1 MKIFSWNVNGIRA
14 AEKKGFLNFLKEE
27 SPDIIGIQEI
37 KAKEEQLSKE
47 LKNPD
52 GYYAYFNSAVRPGY
66 SGVAI
71 YSKTEPINIK
81 YGFGIEKFDI
91 EGRVISA
98 EYKNFIFINIYFPNG
113 RMNNE
118 RLKYKME
125 FYDEILK
132 YSNELVKKGKKI
144 IVSGDYNTAH
154 KAIDLSRP
162 KENEKVSGFLPE
174 EREWIDTFI
183 SNGYIDSFREF
194 SKAPEEYSWWS
205 MRTAARLRNVGWRLD
220 YHFISENLKE
230 NLKKAYIRQDI
241 IGSDHCPVVIELD
254 F

>member
-1 MKIFSWNVNGIRA
+1 MKIYSWNVNGIRA
-14 AEKKGFLNFLKEE
+14 AERKGFLDFLQEE

-37 KAKEEQLSKE
+37 KARPDQLNPE
-47 LKNPD
+47 LKYPN
-52 GYYAYFNSAVRPGY
+52 GYHAYFNPAERPGY

-71 YSKTEPINIK
+71 YSKEEPLNVS

-91 EGRVISA
+91 EGRVIAA
-98 EYKNFIFINIYFPNG
+98 EYKDFIFINIYFPNG
-113 RMNNE
+113 RRDDE
-118 RLKYKME
+118 RLKYKMD

-154 KAIDLSRP
+154 KSIDLARP
-162 KENEKVSGFLPE
+162 KENETVSGFLPE
-174 EREWIDTFI
+174 ERAWIDTFI
-183 SNGYIDSFREF
+183 SNGYIDAFREF

-220 YHFISENLKE
+220 YHFISKNLHKNLK
-230 NLKKAYIRQDI
+230 NSYIKQSI
-241 IGSDHCPVVIELD
+241 MGSDHCPVVIELD